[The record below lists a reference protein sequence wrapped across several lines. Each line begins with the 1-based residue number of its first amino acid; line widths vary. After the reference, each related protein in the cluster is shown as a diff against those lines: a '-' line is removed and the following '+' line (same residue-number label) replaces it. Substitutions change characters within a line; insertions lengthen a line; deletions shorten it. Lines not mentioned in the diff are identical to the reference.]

1 MPELYIPQPQDNI
14 TPAMN
19 LYKLMQEKKQYEL
32 DLQKQGTL
40 QDYHKQLGRQSKMQN
55 IISLAKDQP
64 EAATQLFNNDPE
76 LVQANN
82 GQQVKFLNSEGDW
95 NVFGSGKKISK
106 INKKTGK
113 IVNTDLPM
121 KAATEKESIPKYMTV
136 QDAESSTGWSYQDI
150 KNPSSAPI
158 GGAPPPRGT
167 SDSQLTPDHKVIKDD
182 KSPTGWSYKNLRNS
196 TAKLITGAPPPGT
209 TVGYNT
215 VLGRDPEGNVIT
227 FNSRTAELSKK
238 DSDGEILPKTQKIV
252 GEETLKEIGSMNSLL
267 TGIKNIRASA
277 KTQMNKIG
285 PIEGQWNKLKNK
297 FVSDGD
303 FETMNREV
311 ESLIT
316 AAYALSGKQISV
328 QELKILKN
336 AILPTVTK
344 PDVNFVAALDHAE
357 NWIRRQKE
365 ERVNLLSD
373 QGYFISNALKESTT
387 KPVEQKQESGQK
399 PSPKDAIEELRR
411 RGILK

>member
-19 LYKLMQEKKQYEL
+19 LYKLMQQKWEYELELKKQ
-32 DLQKQGTL
+32 GSL

-55 IISLAKDQP
+55 IIALVQANQQ
-64 EAATQLFNNDPE
+64 EEATQMFNNDPE
-76 LVQANN
+76 LVQNNN
-82 GQQVKFLNSEGDW
+82 GQYVKFLPDKSDEDW
-95 NVFGSGKKISK
+95 SVFETGNKLSK
-106 INKKTGK
+106 INRKTGE

-121 KAATEKESIPKYMTV
+121 KTATQKESIPEYKTV

-158 GGAPPPRGT
+158 GGAPPPHGT

-238 DSDGEILPKTQKIV
+238 DSDGEILPKTV
-252 GEETLKEIGSMNSLL
+252 L
-267 TGIKNIRASA
+267 
-277 KTQMNKIG
+277 
-285 PIEGQWNKLKNK
+285 
-297 FVSDGD
+297 
-303 FETMNREV
+303 
-311 ESLIT
+311 
-316 AAYALSGKQISV
+316 
-328 QELKILKN
+328 
-336 AILPTVTK
+336 
-344 PDVNFVAALDHAE
+344 
-357 NWIRRQKE
+357 
-365 ERVNLLSD
+365 
-373 QGYFISNALKESTT
+373 
-387 KPVEQKQESGQK
+387 
-399 PSPKDAIEELRR
+399 
-411 RGILK
+411 